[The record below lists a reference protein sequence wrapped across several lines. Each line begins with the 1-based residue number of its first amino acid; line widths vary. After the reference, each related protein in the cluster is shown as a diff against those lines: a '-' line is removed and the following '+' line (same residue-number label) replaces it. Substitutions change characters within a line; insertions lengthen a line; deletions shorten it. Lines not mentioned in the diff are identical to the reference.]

1 MPRKKKLKKNQSTHL
16 KIELSTDLFL
26 RFKGKKG
33 FFPSYLIGLKPNVF
47 LIIKTPAI
55 ISKEN
60 LLSEGTSITVRYTY
74 LGDIYAFTSKV
85 IGSHEEPFK
94 VTFLSYPD
102 VVDKIEY
109 RDTQRV
115 SSNFPAS
122 LLFGSTRVKGV
133 ITDIS
138 EGGCK
143 FRTDAIE
150 HIENLLLKRDSD
162 VVLNFPLLGLEGVRE
177 FKGKIKKVAFDNDY
191 SLGIGFRKID
201 DDSRKIIASYVQQ
214 TIEYRG
220 K

>member
-16 KIELSTDLFL
+16 QIELSTDLFL
-26 RFKGKKG
+26 RFKGKRG
-33 FFPSYLIGLKPNVF
+33 FFPSYLIGLKPSVF

-60 LLSEGTSITVRYTY
+60 LLSKGSSITIRYSY
-74 LGDIYAFTSKV
+74 LGDIYAFNTTV
-85 IGSHEEPFK
+85 MGTHDEPFK
-94 VTFLSYPD
+94 VTFLSYPE
-102 VVDKIEY
+102 VVEKIEY

-115 SSNFPAS
+115 SSNFPAT
-122 LLFGSTRVKGV
+122 LLFGDTKVKGV

-143 FRTDAIE
+143 FRTDAAD

-162 VVLNFPLLGLEGVRE
+162 VVLNFPLLGLEGIRE

-191 SLGIGFRKID
+191 SLGIGFCKID
-201 DDSRKIIASYVQQ
+201 DESRQIIVSYVKE
-214 TIEYRG
+214 TIGYRG